1 MKFEMLFKREENFTF
16 LYFYG
21 DKKNEKNYCLSI
33 NIYYI

>member
-21 DKKNEKNYCLSI
+21 DKKMKKIIVYQ
-33 NIYYI
+33 